1 MPRPIEYDN
10 LIKTGAFEAVATT
23 PGAAQSYLG
32 NASDYLDAA
41 QNAGRSMKPLQ
52 VFTLA
57 YEGFYALVQATLEHR
72 EVRTKDSG
80 RNLAIQRVAHDL
92 GLSPPEFAAVV
103 RAHARRNDTSYKSP
117 FPPVSHA
124 EALAMTGILAK
135 SLPAA
140 QALLTPLPPPAP

>member
-1 MPRPIEYDN
+1 MPRPTEYDN
-10 LIKTGAFEAVATT
+10 LIKSGTLEAVATT

-41 QNAGRSMKPLQ
+41 QNFGHSMKPLQ
-52 VFTLA
+52 RFTLA

-72 EVRTKDSG
+72 QVRTKDSG

-92 GLSPPEFAAVV
+92 GLSPNEFAAVV
-103 RAHARRNDTSYKSP
+103 RAHARRNDTSYRSP
-117 FPPVSHA
+117 FPPMSRA
-124 EALAMTGILAK
+124 EAQAMIDILAK

-140 QALLTPLPPPAP
+140 RALPAPSSP